1 MTTQNQENIQIAHS
15 TNRQDGRAP
24 HQLRDIKFHLGFAPA
39 ALGSVLIQWGNTHVI
54 CAVTME
60 ASVPKWMRDQN
71 VVGGWITAE
80 YSMLPYSTPER
91 KPREITKGRPEGR
104 TQEIQR
110 IIGRAL
116 RAAVD
121 LEALGEMTLWI
132 DCDVVQADGGTRTAS
147 ITGAYVA
154 LVMAIDRLL
163 KQGKLTQ
170 NPLRHQVAAVS
181 VGLID
186 RQPFLDLNFAEDTVA
201 DVDMTLI
208 MTRDGQFVEIHAIG
222 EQACFTEDEFV
233 QMMALGKQ
241 GLSQIFDAQLNSIGL
256 DPTKLSPPSPP
267 PEPHP
272 TPQANQPNSI

>member
-1 MTTQNQENIQIAHS
+1 
-15 TNRQDGRAP
+15 
-24 HQLRDIKFHLGFAPA
+24 
-39 ALGSVLIQWGNTHVI
+39 
-54 CAVTME
+54 ME

-186 RQPFLDLNFAEDTVA
+186 RQPLLDLNFAEDTVA

-241 GLSQIFDAQLNSIGL
+241 GLSQIFDAQLRALNSIGL
-256 DPTKLSPPSPP
+256 DPTNLSPPSPP